1 MAAQRRLA
9 GARRFALQV
18 AVDTAAIV
26 GGILLL
32 GLFTVP
38 EPFPFGADRVPIVQ
52 VDNGTLGYILLSGL
66 GLTVGN
72 IVVRPIIVAITGRL
86 LIWTMGLFSV
96 VITALVLFVTGT
108 ITPLQITVADPWW
121 GWLLLLALNIQ
132 VIGAL
137 LAAVLGLTRPSLAPD
152 RATHGVWGIV
162 DSLPT
167 PRRNAI
173 LENLRLQQVYDTLIR
188 FGVEIAV
195 DRTPFRGLRLWPER
209 HLIGEPDPVAGMS
222 TPRKVANMLQQLGPT
237 YVKVGQMAASQ
248 GASLPP
254 DWAEEL
260 GRLQSDVAPFPWA
273 QAREIIQR
281 QLGMSVEEV
290 FASIDDE
297 PFAAAST
304 AQVHRATLPDGSEV
318 AVKVQRPE
326 IVAMTKADLGVMQE
340 ISRVAE
346 RRLGFARRI
355 DLHGIVTEFA
365 TGVLR
370 ELDYRNEAYQA
381 KRLQAGMAKFP
392 NVGVPHV
399 YSDLSGERVLTMEF
413 VRGIKISHVAELDA
427 AGLDRGAL
435 GAVFIHA
442 LIKQVLVD
450 GFFHGDPHPGNLFVV
465 PETGRI
471 VFIDCGLVGELDN
484 ARRTALLELIYSLKT
499 NAFDSIAT
507 AVVRLSEKTPDFD
520 EAAFRSRLD
529 RQLRQ
534 FMVYGDDPNL
544 ATALG
549 SVLATVYSSG
559 LRLDTNLTMAI
570 KAIIQAT
577 ETAAILAPDIDLG
590 DAAIQEARDAI
601 LAQLTPEKVKE
612 LAQAKAIEVGKELLS
627 RVPTLEAA
635 AWSWLDQFGR
645 GKLVVQLDT
654 SDLDRQLSQIN
665 SAGRRLSTGMIVVG
679 QLIGTAILAVVALQP
694 SVAASLGFIP
704 GLAITAFL
712 LTLGYSFYI
721 LIRGEAG
728 GGRTRRGSGRP
739 HRDSG

>member
-1 MAAQRRLA
+1 V
-9 GARRFALQV
+9 RRFALQV
-18 AVDTAAIV
+18 VVDTLAIA
-26 GGILLL
+26 GALFLLS
-32 GLFTVP
+32 LFSAP
-38 EPFPFGADRVPIVQ
+38 SPFPFGTGRVPIVQ
-52 VDNGTLGYILLSGL
+52 LENGSLVYLLLSGL
-66 GLTVGN
+66 GLTIGN
-72 IVVRPIIVAITGRL
+72 VVLRPVIVAITGRL
-86 LIWTMGLFSV
+86 LIWSMGLFSV

-108 ITPLQITVADPWW
+108 LTPLQVTVADPWW
-121 GWLLLLALNIQ
+121 AWLLLLAANVQLF
-132 VIGAL
+132 GAL
-137 LAAVLGLTRPSLAPD
+137 LAAVLGLTRPSITPD
-152 RATHGVWGIV
+152 HTTRGVWGV
-162 DSLPT
+162 LDSLPT

-173 LENLRLQQVYDTLIR
+173 IENLRLQQVYDTLIR
-188 FGVEIAV
+188 FAVEISV
-195 DRTPFRGLRLWPER
+195 DRTPFRAVRLWSER
-209 HLIGEPDPVAGMS
+209 YLIGEPDPIAGMS
-222 TPRKVANMLQQLGPT
+222 TPRKVAAMLQQLGPT

-260 GRLQSDVAPFPWA
+260 ARLQSDVAPFPWD
-273 QAREIIQR
+273 QAKETIER
-281 QLGMSVEEV
+281 QVGMPVLEA
-290 FASIDDE
+290 FASIDE
-297 PFAAAST
+297 IPFAAAST
-304 AQVHRATLPDGSEV
+304 AQVHRATLADGTEV

-346 RRLGFARRI
+346 RRVGFARRI
-355 DLHGIVTEFA
+355 DLHAIVSEFA

-392 NVGVPHV
+392 NVGVPRV
-399 YSDLSGERVLTMEF
+399 YGQLSGERVLTMEF
-413 VRGIKISHVAELDA
+413 IRGIKISHVDELEA
-427 AGLDRGAL
+427 AGLDRAAL
-435 GAVFIHA
+435 GSAFIRA

-471 VFIDCGLVGELDN
+471 VFIDCGLVGELDSPQ
-484 ARRTALLELIYSLKT
+484 RTALLELIYSLKT
-499 NAFDSIAT
+499 HAFGSIAT
-507 AVVRLSEKTPDFD
+507 AVIRLSRKTPSFD
-520 EAAFRSRLD
+520 EAAFRARLD

-534 FMVYGDDPNL
+534 FMVYGDNPDL
-544 ATALG
+544 AVALG

-559 LRLDTNLTMAI
+559 LRLDANLTMAI

-577 ETAAILAPDIDLG
+577 ETAAILAPDIDLA
-590 DAAIQEARDAI
+590 DAAITEARDSI
-601 LAQLTPEKVKE
+601 LAQLNPDKLKE
-612 LAQAKAIEVGKELLS
+612 VAQAKAIEVGKELLS

-645 GKLVVQLDT
+645 GKLVVQIDT
-654 SDLDRQLSQIN
+654 SDLDRQLTQIN
-665 SAGRRLSTGMIVVG
+665 AAGRRLSTGMIVVG

-721 LIRGEAG
+721 LLRGEAG
-728 GGRTRRGSGRP
+728 GGRAARGD
-739 HRDSG
+739 DS